1 MEKKLIVLDGFYK
14 DPDAIRQQALEADY
28 SFSSN
33 YPGKR
38 SIGPTDDVYDYAR
51 TNIERILGTTITRWE
66 KFKGVN
72 NQPRLDIQAMNGCFQ
87 RCFEGT
93 NSWIHHD
100 YMDYAAVV
108 YLSPNITPNAGTG
121 IFRHKATGIDQWIKT
136 DPTTELNRHFS
147 VNCMIDWECIFEAK
161 NYYNRIVLYPGS
173 MYHCSMISGIGN
185 TVENS
190 RLTQVF
196 FFDIT

>member
-1 MEKKLIVLDGFYK
+1 MEKRYIVVDGFYK
-14 DPDAIRQQALEADY
+14 DPDAIRQMALDADY
-28 SFSSN
+28 SLVSN

-38 SIGPTDDVYDYAR
+38 SIGPSDEVYDYAK
-51 TNIERILGTTITRWE
+51 TNIERILGKQITRWE

-72 NQPRLDIQAMNGCFQ
+72 GQARIDIQAMNGCFQ

-108 YLSPNITPNAGTG
+108 YLSPNITPDAGTG
-121 IFRHKATGIDQWIKT
+121 IFRHKETAIDQWIKT
-136 DPTTELNRHFS
+136 DPRTELNRHYS
-147 VNCMIDWECIFEAK
+147 VSCMKDWDCIFEAK
-161 NYYNRIVLYPGS
+161 NYYNRVVLYPGS
-173 MYHCSMISGIGN
+173 MYHCSMIPGVGD
-185 TVENS
+185 TVETS

-196 FFDIT
+196 FFDIS

>member
-1 MEKKLIVLDGFYK
+1 MEKKYIVHDGFYE
-14 DPDAIRQQALEADY
+14 DPDLIRSIALSSDY
-28 SFSSN
+28 SLVSN

-38 SIGPTDDVYDYAR
+38 SIGPSDEIYDYAKR
-51 TNIERILGTTITRWE
+51 KIESLLGVPITRWE
-66 KFKGVN
+66 KFRGTN
-72 NQPRLDIQAMNGCFQ
+72 GQARIDIQAMNGCFQ

-108 YLSPNITPNAGTG
+108 YLTPNINPNAGTG
-121 IFRHKATGIDQWIKT
+121 IFRHKETGIDQWIPS
-136 DPTTELNRHFS
+136 DPKTELNRHYS
-147 VNCMIDWECIFEAK
+147 VSSMKDWDCIFESK
-161 NYYNRIVLYPGS
+161 NYYNRAIVYPGS
-173 MYHCSMISGIGN
+173 MYHCSMIPGVGD
-185 TVENS
+185 TLETS